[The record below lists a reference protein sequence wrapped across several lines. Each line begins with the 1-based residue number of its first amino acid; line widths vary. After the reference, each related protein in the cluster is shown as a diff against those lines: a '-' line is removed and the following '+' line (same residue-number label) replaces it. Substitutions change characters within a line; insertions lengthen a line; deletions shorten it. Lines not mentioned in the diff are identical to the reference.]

1 MSNSQH
7 VTKHRN
13 GGWQV
18 KKANASKATRR
29 TSTQAEAITI
39 ARNIASNNNQE
50 LVIHGKN
57 GRIRQ
62 KDSHGRDPF
71 PPKG

>member
-7 VTKHRN
+7 VTKHSD

-18 KKANASKATRR
+18 KRSNSSKATKR
-29 TSTQAEAITI
+29 TSTQAEAIKI
-39 ARNIASNNNQE
+39 ARSIASNNNQE
-50 LVIHGKN
+50 LVIHCRN

-62 KDSHGRDPF
+62 KDSHGKDPF
-71 PPKG
+71 PP

>member
-1 MSNSQH
+1 MVNSQH
-7 VTKHRN
+7 VAKHKD

-18 KKANASKATRR
+18 IKSNSPRATIR
-29 TSTQAEAITI
+29 TSTQAEAINI
-39 ARNIASNNNQE
+39 ARSIASNNNQE
-50 LVIHGKN
+50 LVIHGKD

-62 KDSHGRDPF
+62 KDSHGKDPF